1 MIDMNK
7 LSITGNLVADPET
20 QQAGEATVTRAR
32 LIHTESFKDRES
44 GEWKKSEPMSVDFE
58 VWNGYGEAF
67 AKAANKGTAV
77 LIEGKLRLNKYER
90 KEDGVTVFGYRVRVD
105 RWQIVAKPGT
115 RPAAKKQTRNRRDN
129 TAANNG

>member
-1 MIDMNK
+1 MIDMNQ

-20 QQAGEATVTRAR
+20 HQAGEATVTRAR

-44 GEWKKSEPMSVDFE
+44 GEWKKGEPMSLDFE
-58 VWNGYGEAF
+58 IWNGYGEAF
-67 AKAANKGTAV
+67 ANAAKKGTAV

-115 RPAAKKQTRNRRDN
+115 RPAAKKQARTRRD
-129 TAANNG
+129 TTTPANG